1 MKYKVDVEATNAY
14 LDMYNEQCQCMY
26 CKNYLKTFAA
36 TYPKAAQALEQL
48 GINIDYPL
56 EIMDYFWNKNKDK
69 RIYGSYYSVKGEL
82 FEDKTV
88 LYDEDAV
95 ITLYKADTDEPCIY
109 ANTGMEKPYFI
120 AQVQN
125 IELPW
130 VLKEQPY
137 D

>member
-1 MKYKVDVEATNAY
+1 MKYKVDMEATKSY
-14 LDMYNEQCQCMY
+14 LDIYNEQCQCMY
-26 CKNYLKTFAA
+26 CKNYLKTFSNEYPEA
-36 TYPKAAQALEQL
+36 TIMLQKL

-56 EIMDYFWNKNKDK
+56 EILDYFWNKNGNK
-69 RIYGSYYSVKGEL
+69 RVYESYYSVKGEL

-88 LYDEDAV
+88 LYDEDAI
-95 ITLYKADTDEPCIY
+95 ITLYRYDTDAHIY

-120 AQVQN
+120 AAVTN

-130 VLKEQPY
+130 VLEEQPF